1 MDDEP
6 VVDIA
11 VVSEVEGSV
20 LKEIVVELVPGM
32 LNEGDGNVAKGR
44 GELGANPSPPD
55 LLVSVVACPENA
67 GVKCVCHN
75 GRDVCSV
82 DGTLC
87 RVAAVVPAN
96 VGAVERVASGFG
108 VDGQSMGV
116 ILAVPLLNKRV
127 NGVDQAVLWN

>member
-1 MDDEP
+1 M
-6 VVDIA
+6 
-11 VVSEVEGSV
+11 
-20 LKEIVVELVPGM
+20 
-32 LNEGDGNVAKGR
+32 
-44 GELGANPSPPD
+44 
-55 LLVSVVACPENA
+55 
-67 GVKCVCHN
+67 
-75 GRDVCSV
+75 

-96 VGAVERVASGFG
+96 VGVVERVASGFG